1 MKREGGNMQNQ
12 YLSKLRN
19 GEILHTS
26 DQIKM
31 IFLLAIPAILSQISS
46 TVMQYIDASMV
57 GSLGA
62 NASASIGLVSS
73 TTWMFGGICFASI
86 TGFSVQ
92 VAHAVGAKNFRNAR
106 NIMKQGFVVSLLFVL
121 VLSFIGCLIAP
132 FLPVWLKGTPEIV
145 QNAYLYFLVFV
156 LFLPFQQLNYMATGM
171 LQASGNMKIP
181 SLLNILMCI
190 FDVFFNLFFIFYLDL
205 GVMGASIGTGCSQ
218 FVVSILLCGYLFFR
232 SDILKLHKDEKLHF
246 DRYTIKRALQIGLP
260 VGLDRFVTSSAYIA
274 FTRIV
279 SPLGTIAIAANSFGI
294 TAESLCYMPGYGVQS
309 AAITLIG
316 QSIGAKRQD
325 LTYRLGLLTTGLGVV
340 LMTCSGLFMYFGSP
354 FMMHLLTPDAQIVNL
369 GVQILRIEAFAE
381 PMYGASIVVAGV
393 LQGAGDTLS
402 SSLMNLIS
410 MWFVRIPLAAL
421 LAGQHGLQGVWFA
434 MALELN
440 VRGILF
446 LIRLFRKKWMHRI
459 KFSQE

>member
-1 MKREGGNMQNQ
+1 MNNQ
-12 YLSKLRN
+12 YLLKLRN
-19 GEILHTS
+19 GEKLSTY
-26 DQIKM
+26 QQVKM
-31 IFLLAIPAILSQISS
+31 ILLLSLPAILSQVSS

-73 TTWMFGGICFASI
+73 TTWMFGGVAFATI
-86 TGFSVQ
+86 TGFTVQ
-92 VAHAVGAKNFRNAR
+92 VAHAIGGKNLSHAR
-106 NIMKQGFVVSLLFVL
+106 NIMKQGFIVGVIF
-121 VLSFIGCLIAP
+121 SFILMIVGISIS
-132 FLPVWLKGTPEIV
+132 FQLPIWLKGTEAI
-145 QNAYLYFLVFV
+145 QYQASLYFLFFA
-156 LFLPFQQLNYMATGM
+156 LFFPFQQLNYLATGM
-171 LQASGNMKIP
+171 LQASGNMKVP
-181 SLLNILMCI
+181 SLLNICMCFLDVI
-190 FDVFFNLFFIFYLDL
+190 FNMFFIFCMDL

-218 FVVSILLCGYLFFR
+218 LVISLFLCGFLFFR
-232 SDILKLHKDEKLHF
+232 SDSLSLRKKEKISWEKEIL
-246 DRYTIKRALQIGLP
+246 KRALKIGLP
-260 VGLDRFVTSSAYIA
+260 VGLDRLVTSSAYVA

-309 AAITLIG
+309 AAVTLIG
-316 QSIGAKRQD
+316 QSIGAKRND
-325 LTYRLGLLTTGLGVV
+325 LTYRLGVLTTVLGVG

-354 FMMHLLTPDAQIVNL
+354 LMMGLLSPDPAIIAL

-421 LAGQHGLQGVWFA
+421 LANNYGLKGVWFA

-446 LIRLFRKKWMHRI
+446 LVRLFKKKWTVKSAI
-459 KFSQE
+459 

>member
-1 MKREGGNMQNQ
+1 MQNDT
-12 YLSKLRN
+12 LSRLRN
-19 GEILHTS
+19 GETLNLS
-26 DQIKM
+26 QQIKM
-31 IFLLAIPAILSQISS
+31 ILLLAIPAILSQISS
-46 TVMQYIDASMV
+46 TAMQYIDASMV

-62 NASASIGLVSS
+62 QASASIGLVSS
-73 TTWMFGGICFASI
+73 TTWMFGGVSFAII
-86 TGFSVQ
+86 TGFTVQ
-92 VAHAVGAKNFRNAR
+92 VAHAIGAKDFVRAR
-106 NIMKQGFVVSLLFVL
+106 NIMKQGFLFGEGFAL
-121 VLSFIGCLIAP
+121 VLAVVGAGISS
-132 FLPVWLKGTPEIV
+132 FLPGWLGGTPEIL
-145 QNAYLYFLVFV
+145 QNAFLYFLVFA
-156 LFLPFQQLNYMATGM
+156 LFLPFQQLNYLATGM
-171 LQASGNMKIP
+171 LQASGNMKVP

-190 FDVFFNLFFIFYLDL
+190 LDVFFNMFFIFYLDL

-218 FVVSILLCGYLFFR
+218 LVVSLLMCSFLFFK
-232 SDILKLHKDEKLHF
+232 SEFLHLRKEETFHWDKEIF
-246 DRYTIKRALQIGLP
+246 SQALRIGLP
-260 VGLDRFVTSSAYIA
+260 VGLDRLVTSSAYVA

-316 QSIGAKRQD
+316 QSMGAKRKD
-325 LTYRLGLLTTGLGVV
+325 LTFRLGVLTTLLGTGL
-340 LMTCSGLFMYFGSP
+340 MACSGLFMYFGSP
-354 FMMHLLTPDAQIVNL
+354 LMMHLLTPDAQIVAL

-410 MWFVRIPLAAL
+410 MWCVRIPLAAV
-421 LAGQHGLQGVWFA
+421 LAGGYGLPGVWFA

-446 LIRLFRKKWMHRI
+446 LIRLFRRKWMR
-459 KFSQE
+459 KLA

>member
-1 MKREGGNMQNQ
+1 M
-12 YLSKLRN
+12 
-19 GEILHTS
+19 
-26 DQIKM
+26 
-31 IFLLAIPAILSQISS
+31 
-46 TVMQYIDASMV
+46 
-57 GSLGA
+57 
-62 NASASIGLVSS
+62 
-73 TTWMFGGICFASI
+73 
-86 TGFSVQ
+86 
-92 VAHAVGAKNFRNAR
+92 
-106 NIMKQGFVVSLLFVL
+106 VSLLFVL

>member
-1 MKREGGNMQNQ
+1 MNNQ
-12 YLSKLRN
+12 YLLKLRN
-19 GEILHTS
+19 GEKLSTS
-26 DQIKM
+26 QQVKM
-31 IFLLAIPAILSQISS
+31 ILLLSLPAILSQVSS

-62 NASASIGLVSS
+62 DASASIGLVSS
-73 TTWMFGGICFASI
+73 TTWMFGGVAFAAI
-86 TGFSVQ
+86 TGFTVQ
-92 VAHAVGAKNFRNAR
+92 VAHAIGAKDLLHAR
-106 NIMKQGFVVSLLFVL
+106 NIMKQGFIVGEIFVFILMIIGVSI
-121 VLSFIGCLIAP
+121 SFQ
-132 FLPVWLKGTPEIV
+132 LPIWLKGTESI
-145 QNAYLYFLVFV
+145 QYSASMYFLFFA
-156 LFLPFQQLNYMATGM
+156 LFLPFQQLNYLATGM

-181 SLLNILMCI
+181 SLLNICMC
-190 FDVFFNLFFIFYLDL
+190 FLDVVFNLFFIFYMDL

-218 FVVSILLCGYLFFR
+218 LVISLCLCAFLFFK
-232 SDILKLHKDEKLHF
+232 SDSLSLHKNEKMSWEQDTL
-246 DRYTIKRALQIGLP
+246 KQALRIGLP
-260 VGLDRFVTSSAYIA
+260 VGLDRLVTSSAYVA

-309 AAITLIG
+309 AAVTLIG
-316 QSIGAKRQD
+316 QSIGAKRHD
-325 LTYRLGLLTTGLGVV
+325 LTYRLGVLTTILGIG

-354 FMMHLLTPDAQIVNL
+354 LMMSLLSPDPSIVIL
-369 GVQILRIEAFAE
+369 GVQILQIEAFAE

-410 MWFVRIPLAAL
+410 MWCVRIPLAAL
-421 LAGQHGLQGVWFA
+421 LAGNYGLTGVWFA

-446 LIRLFRKKWMHRI
+446 LYRSFKKKWMS
-459 KFSQE
+459 KLAN